1 MPPWLSK
8 AEVRNGGLPFEAM
21 FQEILLIRIRIMK
34 TKDRG
39 KP

>member
-1 MPPWLSK
+1 MPSRLSK
-8 AEVRNGGLPFEAM
+8 AEVRRGGLPFEAT
-21 FQEILLIRIRIMK
+21 FQEILLIRICIMK